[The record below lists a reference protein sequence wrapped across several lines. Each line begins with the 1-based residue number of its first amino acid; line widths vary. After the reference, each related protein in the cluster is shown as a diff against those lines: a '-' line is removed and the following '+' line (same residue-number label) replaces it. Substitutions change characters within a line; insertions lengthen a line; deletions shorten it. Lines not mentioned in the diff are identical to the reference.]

1 MTQLSTFSM
10 LRASLAIGVMVMGTS
25 APAQAIVYDFAFSS
39 GATPTIAQVTNYHLF
54 VDITEDMTTAAN
66 DVQFK
71 FTNEIPVLN
80 SALPPSIAVVYFDTG
95 TYSSLFTGMS
105 VVDLSDLPKETSPGV
120 YFVPRPLKSS
130 PFLPANFTPDYQF
143 GLSGFPYDNP
153 IYGINPGEY
162 AVVSSTLGV
171 GKTFADVIAA
181 MNVGID
187 ANAVTAATGLRIGS
201 FTYYNFGTQRD
212 DAAHLTYSVVSVP
225 EAETWAMMFAGLG
238 LVGFT
243 VSRRKT

>member
-1 MTQLSTFSM
+1 M
-10 LRASLAIGVMVMGTS
+10 LRASLAIGVMAMGTS

-39 GATPTIAQVTNYHLF
+39 GASPTIAAVTNYHLF

-66 DVQFK
+66 DVLFK

-80 SALPPSIAVVYFDTG
+80 SALPPSIARLYFDTG

-105 VVDLSDLPKETSPGV
+105 VLDLSSLPKETSPGV
-120 YFVPRPLKSS
+120 YFVPQTPTAH
-130 PFLPANFTPDYQF
+130 PFLPTNFSPDYQF
-143 GLSGFPYDNP
+143 GLSSTFPYDNP
-153 IYGINPGEY
+153 LYGINPGEY
-162 AVVSSTLGV
+162 AVVSSTLGA

-187 ANAVTAATGLRIGS
+187 ANAATAATGLRVGS
-201 FTYYNFGTQRD
+201 FTFYNLGTQRD
-212 DAAHLTYSVVSVP
+212 DAAHVTYSAVPVP

-238 LVGFT
+238 LVGFM
-243 VSRRKT
+243 VRRRKV